1 MRIISK
7 SRVKEFWGKPEHRDA
22 EQELKAWYKVIT
34 EKEWKGPNEIIN
46 YFKDADQVGNG
57 RIVFNICRNK
67 YRLIVAFRYDI
78 QIGFVRFIDTHK
90 QYDRIKDIK
99 NI

>member
-1 MRIISK
+1 MRA
-7 SRVKEFWGKPEHRDA
+7 FWEKKQFKDS
-22 EQELKAWYKVIT
+22 EQPLKAWYKVISDRS
-34 EKEWKGPNEIIN
+34 WADPHEIIG

-57 RIVFNICRNK
+57 RIVFNVCGNR

-78 QIGFVRFIDTHK
+78 QIGYIRFLGTHK
-90 QYDRIKDIK
+90 QYDKIEDIK